1 MGNTVLT
8 LLRKI
13 KHPVIQRRV
22 QSENE
27 SRYYNH
33 WTSSAGGFAVL
44 RTNTHYEIALEFKHN
59 QENYR
64 IKLYRDSFSMVRKRV
79 AKFYAHTGYHMQ
91 KPEIVAELENIAYND
106 FEATIFQHSLLGELG
121 MFGKQ
126 EAEML
131 LQLRNIYFGECDEST
146 S

>member
-13 KHPVIQRRV
+13 KHPIIQRRI

-44 RTNTHYEIALEFKHN
+44 RKSTHYEISLEFKHN
-59 QENYR
+59 QEKYR
-64 IKLYRDSFSMVRKRV
+64 IKLYRDSFSMMRTRV
-79 AKFYAHTGYHMQ
+79 EKYYAHTGYHMQ
-91 KPEIVAELENIAYND
+91 KLEIVAELENLAYND
-106 FEATIFQHSLLGELG
+106 FEATIFQHSLLGDLG
-121 MFGKQ
+121 MFGTQ

-146 S
+146 A

>member
-8 LLRKI
+8 YLRKI
-13 KHPVIQRRV
+13 KHPEIVRRV
-22 QSENE
+22 VMTNE
-27 SRYYNH
+27 SKWYQHNSFGASNFR
-33 WTSSAGGFAVL
+33 ARRAEDF
-44 RTNTHYEIALEFKHN
+44 YEFALEFKSS
-59 QENYR
+59 QEIYYITLRPTTYSMGRKCVDKFYDYVNFR
-64 IKLYRDSFSMVRKRV
+64 EPKVVADLYR
-79 AKFYAHTGYHMQ
+79 
-91 KPEIVAELENIAYND
+91 LEYND

-121 MFGKQ
+121 MFGTQ

>member
-13 KHPVIQRRV
+13 KHPIIQRRI
-22 QSENE
+22 QSEKE
-27 SRYYNH
+27 SGYYNH

-44 RTNTHYEIALEFKHN
+44 RKSTHYEIFLEFKHN

-64 IKLYRDSFSMVRKRV
+64 IKLYRDSFSMMRKRV
-79 AKFYAHTGYHMQ
+79 EKYYAHTGYHMP
-91 KPEIVAELENIAYND
+91 KPEIVAELENLAYND

-121 MFGKQ
+121 MFGTQ